1 MTFPE
6 RPRRVANLG
15 PSSMT
20 TPFKQK
26 VEERI
31 QEKKDDTG
39 GDQPAKRPC
48 TGAEKQFKKL
58 PGGDLTTV
66 KEPLGPKE
74 L

>member
-1 MTFPE
+1 
-6 RPRRVANLG
+6 
-15 PSSMT
+15 MT